1 MLFHGNGGASLARKT
16 SKMTDKKIERYIK
29 EGRGQGEG
37 AEYTPWLK
45 VGDFSSKGRGHRIK
59 DPKTGREH
67 HFFSDLE
74 ADYFWYL
81 IWNDNIVDIREQYP
95 LLPVEE
101 AEEIALHLEY
111 KYPYEPGENTRHVM
125 TTDFLITVK
134 NSDGEYIVARH
145 VKYAKDLNNPRT
157 LEKFEIECAYW
168 ASRGV
173 ELRAVTEES
182 FDRRMARNIAFLM
195 GYYSSLPQLDD
206 PRLYTQIVG
215 HIHELLLPAWQ
226 YHSLSSLMRRVDK
239 EFDLPGG
246 TALSVFFHLAA
257 SKEIPLQ
264 MNHELH
270 GSMNLGDIIDW
281 PKLNNTKKEVDLYAN
296 YA

>member
-1 MLFHGNGGASLARKT
+1 MARKT
-16 SKMTDKKIERYIK
+16 SKMTDKKIERFIK

-37 AEYTPWLK
+37 TEYTPWLK

-74 ADYFWYL
+74 ADYFWHL
-81 IWNDNIVDIREQYP
+81 IWNDNVVDIREQYP

-101 AEEIALHLEY
+101 TEEIALHLEY
-111 KYPYEPGENTRHVM
+111 KYPYEPGEITRHVM
-125 TTDFLITVK
+125 TTDFLVTVK
-134 NSDGEYIVARH
+134 NSDGEYIVARY
-145 VKYAKDLNNPRT
+145 VKYAKELKNTRT
-157 LEKFEIECAYW
+157 LEKFEIEREYW
-168 ASRGV
+168 ARRGI

-182 FDRRMARNIAFLM
+182 FDRRAARNIAFLM
-195 GYYSSLPQLDD
+195 GHYSSLPQLDD
-206 PRLYTQIVG
+206 PNLFAKIVD
-215 HIHELLLPAWQ
+215 HIYELIVPEWK
-226 YHSLSSLMRRVDK
+226 YYSLGTLMTSVDNK
-239 EFDLPGG
+239 YDLPGG

-257 SKEIPLQ
+257 HKEIQLQ

-270 GSMNLGDIIDW
+270 GAMNLSDIIDW
-281 PKLNNTKKEVDLYAN
+281 PKWNNTKKEVYAYAN